1 MNKCAFCGHKTTAF
15 YDEWLKQTAWR
26 CQACHAV
33 FKDPKVYLSSTLE
46 KARYDTHNNTIDNE
60 GYVQYLTTF
69 MDQAVKPFIEEGS
82 ALDYGCGPGPV
93 LGELLTRRGFDVS
106 NYDPFYAPNEALL
119 NKKYDLITLT
129 EVLEHVFDPNKV
141 FQTLAQALKPEGILA
156 VMTSFVPRSN
166 EDYLTWWYKRDAT
179 HVVFYHLKS
188 FEALAE
194 RYGLTMLHTDHQKII
209 TLKKVTL

>member
-1 MNKCAFCGHKTTAF
+1 MNSCALCGQKTTAF
-15 YDEWLKQTAWR
+15 YDHHLDQTAWR

-33 FKDPKVYLSSTLE
+33 FKDPKVYLSNALE

-69 MDQAVKPFIEEGS
+69 IDQTVWPFIQKGS

-93 LGELLTRRGFDVS
+93 LGTLLKKRGFDVS

-119 NKKYDLITLT
+119 KKQYDLITIT

-141 FQTLAQALKPEGILA
+141 FKTLTQALKPEGILA
-156 VMTSFVPRSN
+156 VMTSFVPVSN
-166 EDYLTWWYKRDAT
+166 DDYLTWWYKRDAT
-179 HVVFYHLKS
+179 HVVFYHFKS
-188 FEALAE
+188 FEAIAK
-194 RYGLTMLHTDHQKII
+194 RFGFIILTTDHQKNI
-209 TLKKVTL
+209 TLKKVTP